1 MVHPQSCMLVA
12 YLMSL
17 GVVVILE
24 AVDSKGMEL
33 INRQYLLL
41 GGKMGKAVCVTLHE
55 IKDQLLAH
63 RSGEWNTMHFP
74 QGNFPIDAT
83 PPDQVCTSVLTIMWC
98 SCQEVNRMRQ
108 DSPLNP
114 LLAHWCGLLTAI

>member
-1 MVHPQSCMLVA
+1 MVHSQSCMLVA

-41 GGKMGKAVCVTLHE
+41 GGKMGKAGCVTLHE

-63 RSGEWNTMHFP
+63 RSGEWNTMH
-74 QGNFPIDAT
+74 
-83 PPDQVCTSVLTIMWC
+83 QVCTSVLTIMWC